1 MASNYLCDF
10 GSFSSLVEKEG
21 YIKRLIEKQ
30 VVLSLILH
38 TAYPNNETCDCTT
51 DLCNKFMI
59 LIFKRVLAR
68 GLNTSLTV
76 DESVSAFPEI
86 LPEQI
91 VNISS
96 N

>member
-1 MASNYLCDF
+1 
-10 GSFSSLVEKEG
+10 
-21 YIKRLIEKQ
+21 
-30 VVLSLILH
+30 
-38 TAYPNNETCDCTT
+38 
-51 DLCNKFMI
+51 MI

-96 N
+96 NEIRKKTKSSTKKKKLQAIILIKILYHYHKQ

>member
-38 TAYPNNETCDCTT
+38 TAYPNNETLRLHYRLMKQIYDF
-51 DLCNKFMI
+51 DIQKS
-59 LIFKRVLAR
+59 
-68 GLNTSLTV
+68 TS
-76 DESVSAFPEI
+76 
-86 LPEQI
+86 
-91 VNISS
+91 
-96 N
+96 

>member
-38 TAYPNNETCDCTT
+38 TAYPNNETLRLNYQLMQQIYDFDIQKRDIKNIEEFIILRTT
-51 DLCNKFMI
+51 EGFKIKVNDLK
-59 LIFKRVLAR
+59 
-68 GLNTSLTV
+68 
-76 DESVSAFPEI
+76 
-86 LPEQI
+86 
-91 VNISS
+91 
-96 N
+96 